1 MDIPN
6 PNEKE
11 DIQLNNN
18 LELNVFDNFESTEKN
33 IKELKNFENINSP
46 KLIQDILHLSSH
58 SLQKGGEHGC

>member
-33 IKELKNFENINSP
+33 IKELKNFENI
-46 KLIQDILHLSSH
+46 IY
-58 SLQKGGEHGC
+58 